1 MVSLFLVET
10 ALYSTDVNHFKVVCK
25 AGSTEVQRWGNEV
38 IMSSNYEKS
47 RMFKEL
53 IMIVITF

>member
-1 MVSLFLVET
+1 MSV

-25 AGSTEVQRWGNEV
+25 AGSTEVQRWGNEE

>member
-1 MVSLFLVET
+1 MSVS
-10 ALYSTDVNHFKVVCK
+10 LYSTDVNHFKVVGK

-38 IMSSNYEKS
+38 IMSRNYEKS